1 MSTGETT
8 PAITVSPNTN
18 TLYTV
23 TVTDAIGCSA
33 TASTTVTI
41 LPRPL
46 ITVSATPTSVCKS
59 GTSNL
64 LATISNPVY
73 AVSSIAHAPV
83 ALPGLGVTSLVT
95 NGVEIVPVSSG
106 SLDDGYWSGISSIYI

>member
-1 MSTGETT
+1 MEYRRYN
-8 PAITVSPNTN
+8 PFNNCNPNSDTF
-18 TLYTV
+18 YTV

-73 AVSSIAHAPV
+73 AVSSNLIDCCSA
-83 ALPGLGVTSLVT
+83 GF
-95 NGVEIVPVSSG
+95 G
-106 SLDDGYWSGISSIYI
+106 SNLFGNEWG